1 MSEDIVVRGAVSS
14 DYEEVIGLLGEVD
27 KLHGEEVPW
36 LFRTAVE
43 QPRPLGWFEK
53 WLQDDR
59 SGILVAELAGKVVG
73 VVTVILRTAPEFPV
87 FIPQSW
93 GVVDNLVVAHAA
105 RRRGIGTR
113 LMRAAEAWGAERRA
127 PWIELGV
134 YEFNRGAR
142 DFYAALGYA
151 PTLTKMRKVAIE
163 P

>member
-14 DYEEVIGLLGEVD
+14 DYEGVIGLLSEVD
-27 KLHGEEVPW
+27 KLHAEEVPW
-36 LFRTAVE
+36 LFRAPVE
-43 QPRPLGWFEK
+43 PPRPRGWFEK
-53 WLQDDR
+53 WLHDDR
-59 SGILVAELAGKVVG
+59 SGILVAELAGNIAG
-73 VVTVILRTAPEFPV
+73 VVTIILRAAPEFPV

-105 RRRGIGTR
+105 RRRGVGTR
-113 LMRAAEAWGAERRA
+113 LMRAAEAWAAERRA

-134 YEFNRGAR
+134 YEFNREAR

-151 PTLTKMRKVAIE
+151 PTWAKMRKVAIE